1 MSIKIYIDYIRKVFR
16 EITKLS
22 DKTGYSKIYHFLDYT
37 SALLRHGCLIRQYTI
52 GNFWRLSNAE
62 RSKRLTYPRM
72 CKLMEKYND
81 NKYIHYL
88 NNKKDFNLFFKE
100 FIHRDWIDIKD
111 STFENF
117 CRFIKNHSTI
127 IIKPLDGV
135 EGGGIRKYTYKGE
148 NTDNLKTIYND
159 LGHENVLVEE
169 CITQHPKMVFGNT
182 SVNTIRTMTL
192 IGKDGRGHVVKAILR
207 AGVGDTVVDNYA
219 MGGSIYEVDVKTGYV
234 ISYGKS
240 KAGDLHIIHP
250 QTNIVMLGYKIP
262 HWNQVIEISE
272 KAAEHLPQVGIIGW
286 DVAISEDCVQLIEG
300 NHNPDYELYEY
311 IGSTGY
317 YEKFKSLLS

>member
-1 MSIKIYIDYIRKVFR
+1 
-16 EITKLS
+16 
-22 DKTGYSKIYHFLDYT
+22 
-37 SALLRHGCLIRQYTI
+37 
-52 GNFWRLSNAE
+52 
-62 RSKRLTYPRM
+62 
-72 CKLMEKYND
+72 
-81 NKYIHYL
+81 
-88 NNKKDFNLFFKE
+88 
-100 FIHRDWIDIKD
+100 
-111 STFENF
+111 
-117 CRFIKNHSTI
+117 
-127 IIKPLDGV
+127 
-135 EGGGIRKYTYKGE
+135 
-148 NTDNLKTIYND
+148 
-159 LGHENVLVEE
+159 
-169 CITQHPKMVFGNT
+169 
-182 SVNTIRTMTL
+182 
-192 IGKDGRGHVVKAILR
+192 
-207 AGVGDTVVDNYA
+207 

-286 DVAISEDCVQLIEG
+286 DVAISENCVQLIEG